1 MWFRYILLI
10 PTYQLST
17 DSLYFTCFSSLE
29 NAGGKLLGSTLE
41 TDFRAAITFLADF
54 ASSNN
59 AGRIAIWRS
68 ALPQHFSSSDGH
80 YYHGRQ
86 SMTRGCLIQP
96 RKPNV
101 TASATI
107 QHYNKLYNE
116 QFAEFCNAN
125 SNQSNNAYEVECTVN
140 RQSLEYPTVY
150 KFYTTEKCCDNRLE
164 RLKSGNGNVT
174 GTIMRWEIADLF
186 DVPQWHVD
194 DMDCSHFCYVPS
206 LYESAFERLILL
218 LQS

>member
-1 MWFRYILLI
+1 MTI
-10 PTYQLST
+10 TQCVVSVHTVDTNLS
-17 DSLYFTCFSSLE
+17 FSSLE
-29 NAGGKLLGSTLE
+29 NAGGKLLGSTLSS
-41 TDFRAAITFLADF
+41 DFRAAITFLADF
-54 ASSNN
+54 AN

-80 YYHGRQ
+80 YYHGRK

-96 RKPNV
+96 RKPNGQ
-101 TASATI
+101 TTI

-116 QFAEFCNAN
+116 QFAQFCNAN

-150 KFYTTEKCCDNRLE
+150 KYYTTEKCCDNRLE

-174 GTIMRWEIADLF
+174 GTILRWEIADLF
-186 DVPQWHVD
+186 DVPLWHVD